1 MLEVLNLSYRTKT
14 FSMENVRFSL
24 DDGYLMTLLGRN
36 GAGKTTLFDLLYGR
50 LEPQSGKVLWN
61 GIDVTGTKAI
71 DSYCDNFSDNIAANE
86 SARGILY
93 HDEVA
98 YVGGRSWCIDGI
110 GADENIKLLS
120 RLYSRWD
127 QKHFDE
133 MLEMMEFT
141 KEEYTTKFEEL
152 STGKQLQLQLAFA
165 LARHPKLLLLDE
177 PMANLDPVVKTD
189 IWELLIRTIEKENI
203 SIIISTHLVEEVND
217 ITDYIGLLDNG
228 RLVKF
233 GDREQILND
242 DLGNK
247 NRNLR
252 ELLEEENG

>member
-1 MLEVLNLSYRTKT
+1 MLEVQNLSYSTKT
-14 FSMENVRFSL
+14 FSMENVSFSL

-36 GAGKTTLFDLLYGR
+36 GAGKTTLFDLVYGR
-50 LEPQSGKVLWN
+50 IEPLSGKVLWN
-61 GIDVTGTKAI
+61 DIDVTGMKAI
-71 DSYCDNFSDNIAANE
+71 D
-86 SARGILY
+86 ILY

-98 YVGGRSWCIDGI
+98 YVGGRSWCIGGI
-110 GADENIKLLS
+110 RADENIRLLS
-120 RLYSRWD
+120 CLYSRWD

-141 KEEYTTKFEEL
+141 KEEYTTKFEV
-152 STGKQLQLQLAFA
+152 
-165 LARHPKLLLLDE
+165 LLDE

-247 NRNLR
+247 NKNLR

>member
-1 MLEVLNLSYRTKT
+1 MLEVQNLSYSTKT
-14 FSMENVRFSL
+14 FSMENVSFSL

-36 GAGKTTLFDLLYGR
+36 GAGKTTLFDLVYGR
-50 LEPQSGKVLWN
+50 IEPLSGKVLWN
-61 GIDVTGTKAI
+61 DIDVTGMKAI
-71 DSYCDNFSDNIAANE
+71 D
-86 SARGILY
+86 ILY

-98 YVGGRSWCIDGI
+98 YVGGRSWCIGGI
-110 GADENIKLLS
+110 RADENIRLLS
-120 RLYSRWD
+120 CLYSRWD

-141 KEEYTTKFEEL
+141 KEEYTTNLRSFQQENRC
-152 STGKQLQLQLAFA
+152 SSNW
-165 LARHPKLLLLDE
+165 LLLWQGTQSFCILDE
-177 PMANLDPVVKTD
+177 PMANLDPVVK
-189 IWELLIRTIEKENI
+189 RTSGSFDPNNRKRNI

-247 NRNLR
+247 NKNLR

>member
-1 MLEVLNLSYRTKT
+1 
-14 FSMENVRFSL
+14 
-24 DDGYLMTLLGRN
+24 
-36 GAGKTTLFDLLYGR
+36 
-50 LEPQSGKVLWN
+50 
-61 GIDVTGTKAI
+61 
-71 DSYCDNFSDNIAANE
+71 
-86 SARGILY
+86 
-93 HDEVA
+93 
-98 YVGGRSWCIDGI
+98 
-110 GADENIKLLS
+110 
-120 RLYSRWD
+120 
-127 QKHFDE
+127 
-133 MLEMMEFT
+133 MMEFT
-141 KEEYTTKFEEL
+141 KEEYTTKFDEL
-152 STGKQLQLQLAFA
+152 STGKQMQLQLAFA

-247 NRNLR
+247 NKNLR